1 MSRNEFKP
9 FAIGEYANVLT
20 QEEYEALPAV
30 GAGYTAGIAKS
41 EQLNKT
47 WRQAS
52 VMSAV
57 LGDFIAEQS
66 GDDVLDDGN
75 LAKLKSSLEKA
86 IHQFLTNSDVDDRY
100 FLQKGGTVGVNGVN
114 SEGDVKSNKANT
126 IVMQSSSE
134 GGDKGY
140 FIQNGDGVNIAF
152 ITAYS
157 DGSVR
162 INSLTAGN
170 HNLSFNGVI
179 NSDQEL
185 KEMGVRVYGPN
196 NPQPVSFPVTSVN
209 NETGDITTS
218 TANFASGWHKD
229 NSTGLI
235 TQWGQFGSGS
245 SNIETHNYPI
255 PFPTAS
261 LSISGN
267 LGTGVNE
274 GNTVYLQLNDKSS
287 FTSKVSGSSMG
298 VSWIA
303 IGY

>member
-1 MSRNEFKP
+1 MAKNEFKP
-9 FAIGEYANVLT
+9 FAIGEYANVLS
-20 QEEYEALPAV
+20 QEAYEALPAV
-30 GAGYTAGIAKS
+30 GAGYTTGVAKS

-47 WRQAS
+47 WRQAA

-57 LGDFIAEQS
+57 LGNFIAEQS

-75 LAKLKSSLEKA
+75 LTKLKSSLEKA
-86 IHQFLTNSDVDDRY
+86 IHQFLTHSDVDDRY
-100 FLQKGGTVGVNGVN
+100 FLKKGGTVGVNGVD
-114 SEGDVKSNKANT
+114 SEGDIKSNKANT
-126 IVMQSSSE
+126 IVKQSSRE

-162 INSLTAGN
+162 INSLVSGN
-170 HNLSFNGVI
+170 HNLSFNGKI
-179 NSDQEL
+179 NSEQEL
-185 KEMGVRVYGPN
+185 TEAGIRVYSPN
-196 NPQPVSFPVTSVN
+196 NPQPISFPVTSVN
-209 NETGDITTS
+209 SSTGDITTA
-218 TANFASGWHKD
+218 TANIANGWHKD
-229 NSTGLI
+229 SATGLI
-235 TQWGQFGSGS
+235 TQWGQFSSGS

-255 PFPTAS
+255 PFPNAGV
-261 LSISGN
+261 SISGN

-274 GNTVYLQLNDKSS
+274 GNTVYLQGNNKSS